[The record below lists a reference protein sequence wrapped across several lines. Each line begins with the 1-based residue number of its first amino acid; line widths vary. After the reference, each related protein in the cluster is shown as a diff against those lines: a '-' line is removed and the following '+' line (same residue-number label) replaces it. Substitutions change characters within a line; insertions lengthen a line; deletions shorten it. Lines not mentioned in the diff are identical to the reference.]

1 MLTNRRAL
9 FVERE
14 VGLIGTAHCG
24 KNRLIILESPYF
36 QLFSSLFFAQLN
48 VVELC
53 VFNMADSHL
62 SQDEV
67 AEIRESFSQVNILSQ
82 AHFQLKLSLAHFITI
97 TLL

>member
-1 MLTNRRAL
+1 M
-9 FVERE
+9 ERE

-36 QLFSSLFFAQLN
+36 QLFSSLFFGQLN

-53 VFNMADSHL
+53 LFNMADSHL

-67 AEIRESFSQVNILSQ
+67 AEIRESFSQVRSSLKILFK